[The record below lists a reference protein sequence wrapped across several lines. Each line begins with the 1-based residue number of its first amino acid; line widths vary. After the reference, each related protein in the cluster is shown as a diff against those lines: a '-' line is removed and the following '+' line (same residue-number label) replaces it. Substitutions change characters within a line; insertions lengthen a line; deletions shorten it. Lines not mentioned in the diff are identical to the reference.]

1 MDSSKRIDMNKTF
14 LLLGSLNAFLSVAL
28 GAFGAHGLK
37 SRLSEEML
45 QTYQTGVNYHM
56 FHAFGLLIVGVV
68 AQWLANSTLLNWA
81 GWSMTLGILLF
92 SGSLYLMSIT
102 GVRWLGAITPFGG
115 IGFLAGWLL
124 LAVAIFKK

>member
-1 MDSSKRIDMNKTF
+1 MDSSKGIDMNKTF

-68 AQWLANSTLLNWA
+68 AQLLSNSTLLNWA
-81 GWSMTLGILLF
+81 GWSMSLGILLF
-92 SGSLYLMSIT
+92 SGSLYLMSVT

-115 IGFLAGWLL
+115 IGFLVGWLL